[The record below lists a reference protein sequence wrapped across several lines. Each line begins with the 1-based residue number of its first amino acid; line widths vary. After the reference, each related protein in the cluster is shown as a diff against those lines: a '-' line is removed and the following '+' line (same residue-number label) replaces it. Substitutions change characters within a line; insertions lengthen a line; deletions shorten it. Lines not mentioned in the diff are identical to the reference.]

1 MKKTQKKSAGK
12 AERGNVT
19 VDLGEK
25 HTQKIE
31 RMIESKLTA
40 AGMAGSRPASAGIA
54 GRSSGSNRPWL
65 GNSAGYKPWYS
76 RFGKPW
82 LGQDAT
88 VTAFTTPR
96 ARFNIIPVEIKTV
109 DTAKAVTGV
118 ALGLLGNRALVRV
131 TPMLWPTQA
140 NPLVHQGIA
149 ALAGLVPLLFE
160 RNSMTVGVAIPGM
173 VYFFGTLVDQ
183 LYTAV
188 GMPQR
193 VVMAG
198 GEGAPRATDPNQSA
212 RARLAAIQQRINAP
226 QMGSQ
231 RSLPRVV
238 AQPQFA

>member
-1 MKKTQKKSAGK
+1 MKKPQKKSAGK

-31 RMIESKLTA
+31 RMIESKLQT
-40 AGMAGSRPASAGIA
+40 AGMAGSRPSASVGRSAGNA
-54 GRSSGSNRPWL
+54 NRPWL
-65 GNSAGYKPWYS
+65 GNGSGYKPWYS

-88 VTAFTTPR
+88 VTAFTTPK
-96 ARFNIIPVEIKTV
+96 ARFNVIPIEIKTV
-109 DTAKAVTGV
+109 DTAKVVTGMG
-118 ALGLLGNRALVRV
+118 LGLLGNRALVRV

-160 RNSMTVGVAIPGM
+160 RNSMTVGVAIPGV
-173 VYFFGTLVDQ
+173 VYFAGTLVDM
-183 LYTAV
+183 LYNSL
-188 GMPQR
+188 GMPAR

-198 GEGAPRATDPNQSA
+198 GEGAPKAADANGNV

-226 QMGSQ
+226 QQGSQ

>member
-31 RMIESKLTA
+31 RMINSKLSA
-40 AGMAGSRPASAGIA
+40 AGMAGSRPVAGVA
-54 GRSSGSNRPWL
+54 GRAAGSNRPWL

-88 VTAFTTPR
+88 VTAFTTPGR
-96 ARFNIIPVEIKTV
+96 SRFNVIPVEIKTV
-109 DTAKAVTGV
+109 DTGKVLTGMG
-118 ALGLLGNRALVRV
+118 LGLLGNRALVRV
-131 TPMLWPTQA
+131 TPMLWPTQT

-149 ALAGLVPLLFE
+149 ALAGIIPLLFE
-160 RNSMTVGVAIPGM
+160 RNSMTVGVAIPGV
-173 VYFFGTLVDQ
+173 VYFAGTLVDM
-183 LYTAV
+183 LYNSI

-198 GEGAPRATDPNQSA
+198 GEGAPKVEGNQNA

-226 QMGSQ
+226 QGSQ

>member
-31 RMIESKLTA
+31 RMIESKLTS
-40 AGMAGSRPASAGIA
+40 AGMAGSRPGATIA
-54 GRSSGSNRPWL
+54 GRSGANRPWL

-96 ARFNIIPVEIKTV
+96 ARFNVIPVEIRTV
-109 DTAKAVTGV
+109 DTGKALTGV

-131 TPMLWPTQA
+131 TPMLWGGQV

-149 ALAGLVPLLFE
+149 ALAGIVPLLFE
-160 RNSMTVGVAIPGM
+160 RNAMTVGVAIPGA

-183 LYTAV
+183 LYTAL
-188 GMPQR
+188 GMPAR
-193 VVMAG
+193 TIMAG
-198 GEGAPRATDPNQSA
+198 GEGAPKADPNQSA

-226 QMGSQ
+226 QQSSQ